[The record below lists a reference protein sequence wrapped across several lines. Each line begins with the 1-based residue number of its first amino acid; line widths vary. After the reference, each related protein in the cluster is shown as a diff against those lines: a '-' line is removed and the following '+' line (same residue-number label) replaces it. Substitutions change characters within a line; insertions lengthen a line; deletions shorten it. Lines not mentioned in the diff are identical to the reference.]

1 MTQERKEAIGNKAQS
16 PIGEFTGSGGGEGVI
31 PRVAKAPGNVPT
43 NDKGGT
49 HMAVKIVRSLFI
61 LACIIMGVIWARY
74 VTDQVSEYTL
84 KPINPTPWLFVGGL
98 VGGSIGALVLILL
111 SLITQELFE
120 RISPAIVAIVLAM
133 LMGYALGQYILM
145 WFPGA
150 EPNVRVF
157 LIATLVLL
165 FGFSGIS
172 LGLTR
177 ASNWE
182 SLIQAVHKRPV
193 RFGTP
198 KVVDTSVIID
208 GRVADICETGFLD
221 GTLIVPRFVL
231 RELQNIADSADVL
244 RRAKGRRGL
253 DILKAMQENSD
264 KVFIMVVE
272 DDYPDIREVDGK
284 LLRLA
289 KDYGAKVLTND
300 YNLNKVAQI
309 EGVAVLNI
317 NDLAN
322 AIKPAVLPDEQM
334 QVKILKEGKEAFQG
348 VGYLDDGT
356 MVVVDGGKEY
366 IGRSVSVV
374 VTSVLQTAAGRMI
387 FGKLSGIV
395 A

>member
-1 MTQERKEAIGNKAQS
+1 MT
-16 PIGEFTGSGGGEGVI
+16 
-31 PRVAKAPGNVPT
+31 
-43 NDKGGT
+43 
-49 HMAVKIVRSLFI
+49 VKIVRGLFI
-61 LACIIMGVIWARY
+61 LACMIMGVIWARY
-74 VTDQVSEYTL
+74 ITDQVSEYVL
-84 KPINPTPWLFVGGL
+84 KPVSNVPWMFVGGGI
-98 VGGSIGALVLILL
+98 GGGIGAIVLVLLTF
-111 SLITQELFE
+111 ITQEMFE

-133 LMGYALGQYILM
+133 IMGYATGQYILM
-145 WFPGA
+145 WFPGV
-150 EPNVRVF
+150 EPTVRVF

-208 GRVADICETGFLD
+208 GRVADICDTGFLD

-231 RELQNIADSADVL
+231 RELQNIADSSDVL

-253 DILKAMQENSD
+253 DILKAMQEKPE

-272 DDYPDIREVDGK
+272 DDYPDIREVDAK

-289 KDYGAKVLTND
+289 KEYGAKVLTND

-309 EGVAVLNI
+309 EGVAVLNV

-356 MVVVDGGKEY
+356 MVVVDGGKEH
-366 IGRSVSVV
+366 IGRNVSVV